1 MAKRR
6 ADRLRLVKIER
17 GFTKMAHGSVLIS
30 AGDTQVL
37 CTASV
42 VPGVPVW
49 LKGRGEGWVTSEYAM
64 LPGSTRQRRARR
76 SDGRSIE
83 IQRVIGR
90 SMRAVTDR
98 SKLGENT
105 IWIDCDVLQAD
116 GGTRTAAITGSYVAL
131 HDAITRLREDGQIED
146 WPLTAA
152 VAAVSVGVVDGK
164 VVLDLDYELDS
175 AAEVDMN
182 VVMTS
187 QDRFVEIQG
196 TAERGSFD
204 DEALERMLSVARRGI
219 RKLFKIQEQVLRES
233 GESGG

>member
-6 ADRLRLVKIER
+6 ADRLRPVKIER

-105 IWIDCDVLQAD
+105 
-116 GGTRTAAITGSYVAL
+116 
-131 HDAITRLREDGQIED
+131 
-146 WPLTAA
+146 
-152 VAAVSVGVVDGK
+152 K
-164 VVLDLDYELDS
+164 VRY
-175 AAEVDMN
+175 
-182 VVMTS
+182 
-187 QDRFVEIQG
+187 
-196 TAERGSFD
+196 
-204 DEALERMLSVARRGI
+204 
-219 RKLFKIQEQVLRES
+219 
-233 GESGG
+233 

>member
-1 MAKRR
+1 M
-6 ADRLRLVKIER
+6 
-17 GFTKMAHGSVLIS
+17 
-30 AGDTQVL
+30 
-37 CTASV
+37 
-42 VPGVPVW
+42 
-49 LKGRGEGWVTSEYAM
+49 
-64 LPGSTRQRRARR
+64 
-76 SDGRSIE
+76 
-83 IQRVIGR
+83 
-90 SMRAVTDR
+90 
-98 SKLGENT
+98 
-105 IWIDCDVLQAD
+105 
-116 GGTRTAAITGSYVAL
+116 
-131 HDAITRLREDGQIED
+131 
-146 WPLTAA
+146 
-152 VAAVSVGVVDGK
+152 GVVDGK